1 MLRRRL
7 YRSILLFIAMFALA
21 SRGCEPAYA
30 VVSTTAFTQSYSGD
44 GGTSSFVYPDYL
56 FEIPDLSVSVTASGV
71 TTVYAAGAMPGF
83 SFTGTTDCY
92 GSYPSGGTVNMVDG
106 SGNPLAPAAGA
117 SVLIS
122 RVTPRI
128 QPVHYLPNGPLSA
141 CALEHGLDKLT
152 LMAQETTGFAGVSNG
167 APVTSA
173 GLSLA
178 CTALGTWYQ
187 NASVA
192 AGANFGWV
200 CTTVGIAGTA
210 VWSPFGLVSQ

>member
-7 YRSILLFIAMFALA
+7 YGAILVLAIAVAGIVA
-21 SRGCEPAYA
+21 RAAVVGA
-30 VVSTTAFTQSYSGD
+30 VVSTAAFTQSYSGD

-83 SFTGTTDCY
+83 NFTGTTDCY

-117 SVLIS
+117 SLLIS
-122 RVTPRI
+122 RVTPRT
-128 QPVHYLPNGPLSA
+128 QPVHYLPNGPISA

-200 CTTVGIAGTA
+200 CTTIGIAGTA